1 MAGIT
6 RRHCIA
12 GRALDTGPA
21 TRCVG
26 GAYFVST
33 QVPPATYPWRDPA
46 GARACFAKHMMG
58 ASLCV
63 SVGLMLA
70 SIVFATPG
78 SALLVRTTSASV
90 THESVHNPFAAIEN
104 RAMPGL
110 PPANWPTLQFVG
122 SPPGV
127 RDTANV
133 GSNDLKYTVTFY
145 DFRSR
150 AAATAF
156 YDAPP
161 GSMLSFL
168 RGAEG
173 YSSLGGPTGIPAPS
187 RGLDLRSCIGE
198 GSGVVLFPTGQ
209 CSNGSQSFSIGVGT
223 IAQVGPVILMVG
235 YVRNNTLTKAANS
248 SELGHNVKVALSGVS
263 LLRSIGISSR

>member
-1 MAGIT
+1 M
-6 RRHCIA
+6 
-12 GRALDTGPA
+12 GR
-21 TRCVG
+21 
-26 GAYFVST
+26 AYFVST
-33 QVPPATYPWRDPA
+33 QVTQATYSLGDPV
-46 GARACFAKHMMG
+46 GARACFAKRMIS
-58 ASLCV
+58 AFLCV
-63 SVGLMLA
+63 SMVLILA
-70 SIVFATPG
+70 SVVFATSG
-78 SALLVRTTSASV
+78 SALLVRTTSAPV
-90 THESVHNPFAAIEN
+90 RHEPVDNRFAAIQDM
-104 RAMPGL
+104 AMPGL
-110 PPANWPTLQFVG
+110 PPANWPTLQFVD

-145 DFRSR
+145 DFRSP

-168 RGAEG
+168 RGAQG
-173 YSSLGGPTGIPAPS
+173 YSSLRGPTGTPGPS

-198 GSGVVLFPTGQ
+198 GSGVALFPTGQ

-223 IAQVGPVILMVG
+223 ITQVGPVVVVVG
-235 YVRNNTLTKAANS
+235 YVRNNALTKAANS